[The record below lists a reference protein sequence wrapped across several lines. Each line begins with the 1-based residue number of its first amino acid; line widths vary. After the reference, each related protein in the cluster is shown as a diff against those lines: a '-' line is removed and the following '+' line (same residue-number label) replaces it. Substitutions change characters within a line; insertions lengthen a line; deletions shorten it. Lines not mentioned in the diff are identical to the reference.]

1 MTLSFGDTKKGGIL
15 SETTKG
21 AVDKKPWLER
31 SILDD
36 VKKALGIDPDYDA
49 FDVDILMHINTAFA
63 TLHQL
68 NVGSRDP
75 YSIDD
80 NTETWSDFVG
90 SKKYLASVRTYIFVS
105 VRLIFDPPEMSRTV
119 EALENTKRELEWRLN
134 VADDK
139 ETP

>member
-1 MTLSFGDTKKGGIL
+1 MTEQTNSP
-15 SETTKG
+15 S
-21 AVDKKPWLER
+21 DKKPWTER

-36 VKKALGIDPDYDA
+36 VKKALGISPEYDA

-80 NTETWSDFVG
+80 DSETWSDFVG